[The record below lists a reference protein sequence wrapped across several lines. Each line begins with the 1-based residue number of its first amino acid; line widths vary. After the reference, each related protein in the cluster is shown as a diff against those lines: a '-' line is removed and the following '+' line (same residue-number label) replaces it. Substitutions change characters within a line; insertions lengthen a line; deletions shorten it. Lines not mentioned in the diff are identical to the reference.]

1 MHWSLRWNVV
11 SLQELNKR
19 WECPCPEKHPPDRE
33 EMGKLR
39 QKKWRV
45 QKATALQEM
54 QNRKQPPLSTASSEW
69 QQSNLSSAWL
79 PKGTEQKGERGKRRR
94 KKKRRKRRAKRKNF
108 PSKNKHTEP
117 HECWCEQC
125 SCPSNRADLPHLTC
139 CRAYQHSIGLSRD
152 CKSRCQQCTA
162 RQEWAPWH
170 AINGMKL
177 EHQPW
182 FMEAGW
188 FRVIHSL

>member
-69 QQSNLSSAWL
+69 QQSNMSSAWL
-79 PKGTEQKGERGKRRR
+79 QGYRTERRKGEEEEKEKEEKTQSKEKELPLQKQTYRATRVLVWAVQLSQQQGRPPTPDVLQSLPALHRTIKRLQITMP
-94 KKKRRKRRAKRKNF
+94 AMHS
-108 PSKNKHTEP
+108 PTGVSP
-117 HECWCEQC
+117 
-125 SCPSNRADLPHLTC
+125 LTC
-139 CRAYQHSIGLSRD
+139 H
-152 CKSRCQQCTA
+152 
-162 RQEWAPWH
+162 
-170 AINGMKL
+170 
-177 EHQPW
+177 
-182 FMEAGW
+182 
-188 FRVIHSL
+188 

>member
-1 MHWSLRWNVV
+1 MWSHCKSWTSAENVLV
-11 SLQELNKR
+11 LKNILQTERKWGNWGRRNGGCKKQLLYKR
-19 WECPCPEKHPPDRE
+19 CRTE
-33 EMGKLR
+33 
-39 QKKWRV
+39 
-45 QKATALQEM
+45 
-54 QNRKQPPLSTASSEW
+54 
-69 QQSNLSSAWL
+69 SNLLYPLLHQNGNNPTWAL
-79 PKGTEQKGERGKRRR
+79 PDSKGTEQKGERGKRRR